1 MNQLKLE
8 SMLKRFFL
16 EDIGDGDISGERLFA
31 KNTIGTFSFHAKEEG
46 IFCGEDIITIGFSM
60 FNNGVKC
67 NLLKHDGDLLN
78 KGDLI
83 AEIEGPIQTLL
94 AGERVILNL
103 VQRMSG
109 IATATKQAVNQTVHS
124 TAKICDTRKTTPGLR
139 MLEKYAVRMG
149 GAFNHRNGLYDCVML
164 KDNHIAFAG
173 SITSAVNTIRSRIG
187 HTIKIETEI
196 ETKAQLIEAIEAG
209 VDIIMFDNRTP
220 EEIKEWLPLVP
231 LHITTEVSGGIQ
243 YNQIKDYAA
252 TGVDWISLGSLT
264 HSVKALDISALVQLK
279 GVTQIAH

>member
-8 SMLKRFFL
+8 SMLKRFFI
-16 EDIGDGDISGERLFA
+16 EDIGDGDLSGERLFP
-31 KNTIGTFSFHAKEEG
+31 KNTIGIFSFYAKEAG
-46 IFCGEDIITIGFSM
+46 IFCGEDIIITGFSLLS
-60 FNNGVKC
+60 NAVKC
-67 NLLKHDGDLLN
+67 NLLKHDGDSLN

-83 AEIEGPIQTLL
+83 AEIEGPMQTLL

-103 VQRMSG
+103 LQRMSG
-109 IATATKQAVNQTVHS
+109 IATATRQAVNQTIHS
-124 TAKICDTRKTTPGLR
+124 TTRICDTRKTTPGLR
-139 MLEKYAVRMG
+139 MLEKYAVRIG

-173 SITSAVNTIRSRIG
+173 SITSAINTVRSQIG
-187 HTIKIETEI
+187 HTIKIEIEI
-196 ETKAQLIEAIEAG
+196 ETKDQLIEAIEAG

-231 LHITTEVSGGIQ
+231 QHITTEVSGGIQ

-252 TGVDWISLGSLT
+252 TGVDWISLGALT
-264 HSVKALDISALVQLK
+264 HSVKALDISALVQWK
-279 GVTQIAH
+279 GATQNAH